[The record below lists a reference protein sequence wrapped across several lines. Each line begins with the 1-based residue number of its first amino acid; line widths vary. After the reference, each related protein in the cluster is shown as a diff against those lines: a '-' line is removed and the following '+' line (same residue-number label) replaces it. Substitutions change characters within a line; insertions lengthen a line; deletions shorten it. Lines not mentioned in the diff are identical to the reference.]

1 MYTQKNNYNT
11 QKNNY
16 NYIVFVFIFFF
27 SVELGEFLS
36 SGFLVVCGGGD
47 EYKGWWERHSPLN
60 PSHMIFRSLNCNH

>member
-47 EYKGWWERHSPLN
+47 EYKG
-60 PSHMIFRSLNCNH
+60 